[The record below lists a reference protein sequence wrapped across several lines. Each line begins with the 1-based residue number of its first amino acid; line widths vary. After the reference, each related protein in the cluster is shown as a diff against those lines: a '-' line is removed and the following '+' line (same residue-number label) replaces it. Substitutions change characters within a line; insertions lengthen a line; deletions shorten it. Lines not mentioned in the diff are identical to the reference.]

1 MQPAFS
7 SQGAVLVAAGASSS
21 PTCQTSSSPGGSRG
35 TLKPHMSSSS
45 SPGGSK
51 GTLKPHMSRSSSPG
65 GSKGTLKPHML
76 SSSSPGGSKGTLKPC
91 LALIHP
97 ALEVQ
102 WDLTLHSMAMRFAG
116 CLAMIITYEL
126 IC

>member
-51 GTLKPHMSRSSSPG
+51 GTLKP
-65 GSKGTLKPHML
+65 
-76 SSSSPGGSKGTLKPC
+76 C